1 MNSFSKI
8 NSKFANQHNLS
19 SEQVFNF
26 DKYIEHLILWN
37 SKINLVGKSTLVN
50 PLRSHILDCLQI
62 SNNLNNKKL
71 SIVDLGTGAG
81 LPGLVLSIIG
91 FKNVTLVDSN
101 LKKINFLKFVQKE
114 LKLPFVIINDRIE
127 KIKKFKFDII
137 VSRALA
143 KLNMLFFYSLPL
155 SHKKTKLI
163 FLKGKNIDQ
172 EITHAKKNWFFD
184 YELKKSQSDHRGSII
199 IINNFKKK

>member
-71 SIVDLGTGAG
+71 SIVDLGTGVG

-101 LKKINFLKFVQKE
+101 LKKISFLK
-114 LKLPFVIINDRIE
+114 LSVIMIVIFSSPWLST
-127 KIKKFKFDII
+127 KF
-137 VSRALA
+137 
-143 KLNMLFFYSLPL
+143 
-155 SHKKTKLI
+155 
-163 FLKGKNIDQ
+163 
-172 EITHAKKNWFFD
+172 
-184 YELKKSQSDHRGSII
+184 
-199 IINNFKKK
+199 

>member
-101 LKKINFLKFVQKE
+101 LKKI
-114 LKLPFVIINDRIE
+114 
-127 KIKKFKFDII
+127 KIKVKF
-137 VSRALA
+137 
-143 KLNMLFFYSLPL
+143 
-155 SHKKTKLI
+155 
-163 FLKGKNIDQ
+163 
-172 EITHAKKNWFFD
+172 
-184 YELKKSQSDHRGSII
+184 
-199 IINNFKKK
+199 

>member
-1 MNSFSKI
+1 M
-8 NSKFANQHNLS
+8 
-19 SEQVFNF
+19 
-26 DKYIEHLILWN
+26 
-37 SKINLVGKSTLVN
+37 NLVGKSTLVN

-101 LKKINFLKFVQKE
+101 LKKISFLKFVQKE

-143 KLNMLFFYSLPL
+143 KLNILFFYSISLF
-155 SHKKTKLI
+155 KI
-163 FLKGKNIDQ
+163 QKNFI
-172 EITHAKKNWFFD
+172 
-184 YELKKSQSDHRGSII
+184 Y
-199 IINNFKKK
+199 FKRK